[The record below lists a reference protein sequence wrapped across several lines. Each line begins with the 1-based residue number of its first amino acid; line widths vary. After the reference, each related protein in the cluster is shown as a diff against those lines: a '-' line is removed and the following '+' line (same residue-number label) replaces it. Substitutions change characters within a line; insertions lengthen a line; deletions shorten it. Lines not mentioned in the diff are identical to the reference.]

1 MFMTVLSCVFL
12 GLAVWVIVATLAAL
26 FLGRAARVLKHRR
39 GLPED
44 TRVRVRGRRLH
55 IVTHVD

>member
-1 MFMTVLSCVFL
+1 MLMTILGWVFL
-12 GLAVWVIVATLAAL
+12 GLAVWLVVALLVAL
-26 FLGRAARVLKHRR
+26 VVGKGIRIADRR
-39 GLPED
+39 TELPED